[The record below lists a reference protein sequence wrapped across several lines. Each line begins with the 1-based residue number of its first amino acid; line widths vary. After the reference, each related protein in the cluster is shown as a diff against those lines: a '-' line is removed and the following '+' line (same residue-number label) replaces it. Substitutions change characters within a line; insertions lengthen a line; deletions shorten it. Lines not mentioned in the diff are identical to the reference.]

1 MNIVVVDD
9 DVDED
14 IVVHRLLAASIG
26 IAPLTPKLNQKSIQ
40 KICDSIY
47 TLRTNSLNDHNLFFF
62 WFRDCVDEKWHF
74 VLLVINRKHRMA
86 ELASRES
93 TRLHAL
99 LFFKNKVLTEEAY
112 VTAVRSNG
120 FSVIV
125 PR

>member
-1 MNIVVVDD
+1 MQSFLGKKNSQYDLIC
-9 DVDED
+9 
-14 IVVHRLLAASIG
+14 IYVVHHIFKLMIVDLVIIVLFWIG
-26 IAPLTPKLNQKSIQ
+26 G
-40 KICDSIY
+40 
-47 TLRTNSLNDHNLFFF
+47 RNLS
-62 WFRDCVDEKWHF
+62 
-74 VLLVINRKHRMA
+74 VINRKHRMA